1 VQLTVTAS
9 GGYGQYYYFW
19 NHSGETTPTV
29 TVNPGSTTTYTVK
42 VSDECQTF
50 YVTGSTTVTVVHPTA
65 DFLISSHTL
74 MEDLPITFQNLTTGG
89 VSYQWTFGDGHSS
102 TIVHPNNTYDVP
114 GTYYITLIAT
124 NEIGCKDTVTKPITI
139 LEEYWVYVPNT
150 FTPDENRF
158 NNTFSVSTI
167 NVKELTV
174 MIFNR
179 WGERI
184 YTSDQVN
191 FEWDGTY
198 QGLPVPDGTYTY
210 KIKYVTTS
218 LVADTITGHVNVL
231 R

>member
-1 VQLTVTAS
+1 
-9 GGYGQYYYFW
+9 
-19 NHSGETTPTV
+19 
-29 TVNPGSTTTYTVK
+29 
-42 VSDECQTF
+42 
-50 YVTGSTTVTVVHPTA
+50 
-65 DFLISSHTL
+65 

-218 LVADTITGHVNVL
+218 LLEDTITGHVNVL